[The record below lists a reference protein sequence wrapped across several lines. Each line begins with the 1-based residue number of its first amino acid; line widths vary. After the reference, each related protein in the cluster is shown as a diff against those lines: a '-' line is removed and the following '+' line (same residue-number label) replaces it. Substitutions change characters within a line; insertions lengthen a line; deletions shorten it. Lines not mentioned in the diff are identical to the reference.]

1 VSGAGLTLRPAAAAD
16 ARLVWAWR
24 NDPVSRAASRDTA
37 EIAWESHARWF
48 PEALKSRRMLIGEAG
63 GAAVGLVR
71 FDPGPDGVHRVSI
84 NLAPEARGRGL
95 GGRLLAAAC
104 ATVDGPLAAEIRE
117 DNVASERIFLAC
129 GFRKLGQ
136 EGAFGLYR
144 RD

>member
-1 VSGAGLTLRPAAAAD
+1 VSDAGLTLRPAVPAD

-37 EIAWESHARWF
+37 EIAWERHARWF
-48 PEALKSRRMLIGEAG
+48 PDALESRRMLIGEAG

-71 FDPGPDGVHRVSI
+71 FDPGADGVHRVSV

-104 ATVDGPLAAEIRE
+104 STIDGPLAAEIRE
-117 DNVASERIFLAC
+117 GNAASERIFLAC
-129 GFRKLGQ
+129 GFRKVGR
-136 EGAFGLYR
+136 EGEFGLYR
-144 RD
+144 RN